1 MLENFDLIQ
10 TLIIVAVGLGA
21 SFVQR
26 VSGFGLGIF
35 AMLFLPYFMPS
46 AVSAATVSCLF
57 SCGTSTYNAVR
68 YRKDVPYKTGMPML
82 ISAMVVI
89 PIAVYFSASVPNRI
103 FKILLGSVLVL
114 LSCYF
119 LFFNGKF
126 KLKPTVTNGAI
137 AGALGGALNGLFST
151 GGPPIV
157 LYLTGATVDKKAYFA
172 GIQFYFCIT
181 NIFATVMR
189 AFNGLVTIELL
200 LYSTIGMVGC
210 MIGDFIGKIVFNKL
224 NGNTLKN
231 IIYLA
236 MVISGVLMILNI

>member
-1 MLENFDLIQ
+1 MFENFDFIQ
-10 TLIIVAVGLGA
+10 LLIIVLVGLGA

-46 AVSAATVSCLF
+46 PAVAATISCLF

-68 YRKDVPYKTGMPML
+68 YRKDVPYKTVMPML

-89 PIAVYFSASVPNRI
+89 PIAVYFSASVPDKI
-103 FKILLGSVLVL
+103 FKILLGSVLIL

-119 LFFNGKF
+119 LFFNGKINI
-126 KLKPTVTNGAI
+126 KPTPTNGAI
-137 AGALGGALNGLFST
+137 AGVLGGTLNGLFST
-151 GGPPIV
+151 GGPPVV
-157 LYLTGATVDKKAYFA
+157 LYLTGATNDKKAYFA

-181 NIFATVMR
+181 NIFATAMR
-189 AFNGLVTIELL
+189 AFNGLVTLEIL
-200 LYSTIGMVGC
+200 LYSLIGMVGC

-224 NGNTLKN
+224 NGETLKKV
-231 IIYLA
+231 IYVA
-236 MVISGVLMILNI
+236 MVISGVLMIFNF